1 MKNHLVNLLFEEFK
15 QQAFF
20 DDLEKKGL
28 TISDAIVVNNWDIV
42 ADIVGFPSDNT
53 LEYDFEFINDGQRN
67 ENKKLPDDEMFCRDF
82 LYDNFFDAI
91 ESIAKNQEIF
101 VTDKGLAIKE
111 YFQEEKIKEKL
122 ASHIDWLYE
131 TFEKYKNGE
140 LE

>member
-1 MKNHLVNLLFEEFK
+1 MKNHLVNLLLEEFK

-53 LEYDFEFINDGQRN
+53 LEYDFEFINGGQRN

>member
-28 TISDAIVVNNWDIV
+28 TLSDAIVVKNWEIV
-42 ADIVGFPSDNT
+42 ADIVGFPRDNT
-53 LEYDFEFINDGQRN
+53 LEYDFDFMNGGQRN
-67 ENKKLPDDEMFCRDF
+67 ESKKLPDDEMFCRDF
-82 LYDNFFDAI
+82 LYNNYYDAI

-101 VTDKGLAIKE
+101 VTDKGLAIRE
-111 YFQEEKIKEKL
+111 YFQEEKIREKL
-122 ASHIDWLYE
+122 GTHIDWLYE
-131 TFEKYKNGE
+131 TYEKYKNGE

>member
-1 MKNHLVNLLFEEFK
+1 MKKHLVNLLFEEFK

-28 TISDAIVVNNWDIV
+28 TLSDAIVVKNWEIV

-53 LEYDFEFINDGQRN
+53 LGYDFDFMNGGQRN
-67 ENKKLPDDEMFCRDF
+67 ESKKLPDVEMFCRDF
-82 LYDNFFDAI
+82 LYNNYYDAI

-101 VTDKGLAIKE
+101 VTDTGLAIKE
-111 YFQEEKIKEKL
+111 YFEEKKIKETL
-122 ASHIDWLYE
+122 ATHIDWLYE